1 MTWLSL
7 HYRSAKDAVLE
18 RDEESFI
25 AEVQDD
31 VINSLEVEK
40 QSANAYAIWK
50 DEKHPGAFRRGLTKI
65 RQSFRRSR
73 PATAQ
78 KEKPKLEGELSVLR
92 GLFSGGEV
100 LGA

>member
-1 MTWLSL
+1 MTNFFLSL

-31 VINSLEVEK
+31 VINNLEVEK

-65 RQSFRRSR
+65 RQSFRRQR

-78 KEKPKLEGELSVLR
+78 KEKPKLEGEHSLR
-92 GLFSGGEV
+92 KSMVEAC
-100 LGA
+100 LG

>member
-1 MTWLSL
+1 MTNFFLSL

-31 VINSLEVEK
+31 VINNLEVEK

-65 RQSFRRSR
+65 RQSFRRQR
-73 PATAQ
+73 PAAAQ
-78 KEKPKLEGELSVLR
+78 KEKPKLEGEHALR
-92 GLFSGGEV
+92 ESMVEAW
-100 LGA
+100 LG

>member
-1 MTWLSL
+1 MQLL
-7 HYRSAKDAVLE
+7 AILFRSAKDAILD

-25 AEVQDD
+25 AEVRDD
-31 VINSLEVEK
+31 VVNNLEVEK
-40 QSANAYAIWK
+40 QQANAYAIWK

-78 KEKPKLEGELSVLR
+78 KEKSKLEGKEWCLIHVHVYIS
-92 GLFSGGEV
+92 
-100 LGA
+100 

>member
-1 MTWLSL
+1 MC
-7 HYRSAKDAVLE
+7 RSAKDAVLD
-18 RDEESFI
+18 RNEESFI

-31 VINSLEVEK
+31 VINNLEVEK

-73 PATAQ
+73 PASAP
-78 KEKPKLEGELSVLR
+78 KEKSKLEGELM
-92 GLFSGGEV
+92 
-100 LGA
+100 